1 MRVHENGLPVG
12 GGLGLRRLNATAATA
27 VVATVPR
34 PRTAARPFA
43 GLGLLLGEPLRRVLP
58 IVLVMLAV
66 AGSLVVLVVARAP
79 QLSIVD
85 EAAHADYAYQVAHG
99 HVPAKGGVVDAEIRY
114 EWYCHD
120 LGAAVS
126 SADCA
131 AGFSDDFQADAQDYT
146 FGDPPLYYLVTGYLS
161 RALSPLVPGAHDFI
175 TAGRVVGA
183 LWLFAGMLVLYLALR
198 AFEVE
203 RRYACLGA
211 VLLPLCPGVLAAA
224 SSLTSDAPSALCG
237 AAALYVLARM
247 IVQGRTG
254 WVLPF
259 AVTALATGTKI
270 LNGVPML
277 VVGGFAVVL
286 AVGAWRRG
294 DRGAALRTGR
304 MALAVAV
311 AFCLVYGGWTVFQ
324 SGRGQAGWVNPN
336 LADSLPLAGSAA
348 GDLLSNLFGTFQHLT
363 TNYWLADNV
372 NGESVVIWATLLCVV
387 LGAAPFALMATS
399 RVRSWSWQLGVGTA
413 VGISAVAV
421 VVETQVFASS
431 GRYFAVV
438 AGRYALSFLPWAIA
452 CLAVVAS
459 RRRLARSGI
468 AFTGLG
474 LTVMLLATTGLFTLG
489 PALSS
494 RTSFLVG

>member
-1 MRVHENGLPVG
+1 MHEDGLPVG
-12 GGLGLRRLNATAATA
+12 GGIGLRRLNATLAAA
-27 VVATVPR
+27 AGATVPR
-34 PRTAARPFA
+34 RRPAFRSFA
-43 GLGLLLGEPLRRVLP
+43 LLGEPLRRALPVVLA
-58 IVLVMLAV
+58 MLAV

-85 EAAHADYAYQVAHG
+85 EAAHADYAYQVSHG
-99 HVPAKGGVVDAEIRY
+99 HVPAKGGTVDAEIRY

-126 SADCA
+126 SAGCA
-131 AGFSDDFQADAQDYT
+131 AGFTDDFQAGAQDYT
-146 FGDPPLYYLVTGYLS
+146 FGDPPLYYVVTGYLG

-198 AFEVE
+198 AFRVE
-203 RRYACLGA
+203 QRYACLGT

-247 IVQGRTG
+247 IVRGRTG

-277 VVGGFAVVL
+277 VVGGIAAVL
-286 AVGAWRRG
+286 AAGAWRRG
-294 DRGAALRTGR
+294 DRGAALRAGR
-304 MALAVAV
+304 VALAVAV
-311 AFCLVYGGWTVFQ
+311 GFCLVYGGWTVFQ

-336 LADSLPLAGSAA
+336 LADGVPAAGSAA

-363 TNYWLADNV
+363 TNYWLADDV
-372 NGESVVIWATLLCVV
+372 NGESVVIWATLLGVV
-387 LGAAPFALMATS
+387 LGAAPFALLATS
-399 RVRSWSWQLGVGTA
+399 RARSWGWQLGVGTA

-421 VVETQVFASS
+421 VVETQVYATS

-452 CLAVVAS
+452 CLAVVAG

-468 AFTGLG
+468 AFAGLG
-474 LTVMLLATTGLFTLG
+474 VAVMLLATTGLFTLG

-494 RTSFLVG
+494 RTSFLIG

>member
-12 GGLGLRRLNATAATA
+12 GGLGLRRLNATVATA
-27 VVATVPR
+27 AGVVTVPR
-34 PRTAARPFA
+34 RRPVARPFTV
-43 GLGLLLGEPLRRVLP
+43 LGEPLRRVLP
-58 IVLVMLAV
+58 VVLVMLAV

-85 EAAHADYAYQVAHG
+85 EAAHADYAYQVSHG
-99 HVPAKGGVVDAEIRY
+99 RLPAKGALVDSEIRY

-120 LGAAVS
+120 LGGAVS
-126 SADCA
+126 SAGCT
-131 AGFSDDFQADAQDYT
+131 AGFTDDFQADAQDYT
-146 FGDPPLYYLVTGYLS
+146 FGDPPLYYLVTGYLG

-198 AFEVE
+198 AFRVE
-203 RRYACLGA
+203 QRYACLGA

-237 AAALYVLARM
+237 AAALYVLARV

-254 WVLPF
+254 WVVPF
-259 AVTALATGTKI
+259 AVTALSTGTKI
-270 LNGVPML
+270 LNGLPML
-277 VVGGFAVVL
+277 VVGGVAVAL

-336 LADSLPLAGSAA
+336 LADGLPPAGSAA

-363 TNYWLADNV
+363 TDYWLADNV

-399 RVRSWSWQLGVGTA
+399 RVRSWGWQLAVGTA
-413 VGISAVAV
+413 IGISAVAV
-421 VVETQVFASS
+421 VVETQVFATS

-438 AGRYALSFLPWAIA
+438 AGRYALCFLPWAIA

-459 RRRLARSGI
+459 RRGLSRSGI

-494 RTSFLVG
+494 RTAFLVG